1 MTQSADLGYGDIRS
15 KGSRIASS
23 CLPQLYIV
31 IDGSVARFVEVGRYS
46 VMVSSEVN
54 AALAWL
60 HILAAVGWMG
70 TAMFMV
76 MVLVPS
82 TADLQPSSRKDLLTK
97 LLPRFSRYVTAFA
110 TLTLVAG
117 ILLAFAHVGDRL
129 DSLSPTNPWGLS
141 VTVGA
146 TLSLV
151 AYVLALGVGL
161 RSARKIVSILQKVG
175 PDPQQSPPTEVAS
188 LQRRMRLTATTVM
201 ILLMLSLVFM
211 VAAARLAEPLM
222 G

>member
-1 MTQSADLGYGDIRS
+1 
-15 KGSRIASS
+15 
-23 CLPQLYIV
+23 
-31 IDGSVARFVEVGRYS
+31 
-46 VMVSSEVN
+46 MVSSEVN

-117 ILLAFAHVGDRL
+117 
-129 DSLSPTNPWGLS
+129 
-141 VTVGA
+141 
-146 TLSLV
+146 
-151 AYVLALGVGL
+151 
-161 RSARKIVSILQKVG
+161 
-175 PDPQQSPPTEVAS
+175 
-188 LQRRMRLTATTVM
+188 
-201 ILLMLSLVFM
+201 
-211 VAAARLAEPLM
+211 
-222 G
+222 

>member
-1 MTQSADLGYGDIRS
+1 
-15 KGSRIASS
+15 
-23 CLPQLYIV
+23 
-31 IDGSVARFVEVGRYS
+31 
-46 VMVSSEVN
+46 MVSYEVN

-70 TAMFMV
+70 TAMFMA

-82 TADLQPSSRKDLLTK
+82 MAGLQPSSRRDLLTK
-97 LLPRFSRYVTAFA
+97 LLPRFTRYVTTFA

-117 ILLAFAHVGDRL
+117 ILLAFGHAGDRL

-151 AYVLALGVGL
+151 AYVLAMGVGL

-175 PDPQQSPPTEVAS
+175 PDPQQDPSTEIAA

-201 ILLMLSLVFM
+201 ILLTLSLVFM
-211 VAAARLAEPLM
+211 VAAGRLAEPLM